1 MKCDEVR
8 VTFNFIEFF
17 SDSMTLMQYIAQ
29 TADYVLFEP
38 NTYGEFT
45 MVIRYRYFMKIESGE
60 ELLLETLHNYPE
72 LTAELLAERQKEV
85 DAILNDPKLSKHIK
99 EAADRVG
106 VTPEEYLDRL
116 DDVMNEE
123 PA

>member
-17 SDSMTLMQYIAQ
+17 SDSMTLMQYIVQ

-38 NTYGEFT
+38 NTYGGFT

-60 ELLLETLHNYPE
+60 ELLLEILHNYPE

-85 DAILNDPKLSKHIK
+85 MQFLMIRNCPSI
-99 EAADRVG
+99 
-106 VTPEEYLDRL
+106 
-116 DDVMNEE
+116 
-123 PA
+123 